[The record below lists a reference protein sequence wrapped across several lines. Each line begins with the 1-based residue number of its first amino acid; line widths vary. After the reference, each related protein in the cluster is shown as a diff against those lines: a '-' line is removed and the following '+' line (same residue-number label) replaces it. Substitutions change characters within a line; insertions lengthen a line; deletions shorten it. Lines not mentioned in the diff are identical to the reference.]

1 MTKFINMTPNGVR
14 VLLEDGTLT
23 HEIRASGNIV
33 KLVVNTVLVG
43 EINVTHKVFGEPVGL
58 PPAHWVASYP
68 GSAMIGEGAS
78 EEEAR
83 KDYFTQTGTE
93 AYDCAPST
101 FYIVSQSVKSAL
113 PHRLDLLVAAE
124 VIIGCKSLGV

>member
-1 MTKFINMTPNGVR
+1 MTNFINMTPQSVK
-14 VLLEDGTLT
+14 VELENGTLT
-23 HEIRASGNIV
+23 HAIPPSGNVIQ
-33 KLVVNTVLVG
+33 LVVIGTPF
-43 EINVTHKVFGEPVGL
+43 THKVFGEPIGL

-68 GSAMIGEGAS
+68 GSEMIGEGAS